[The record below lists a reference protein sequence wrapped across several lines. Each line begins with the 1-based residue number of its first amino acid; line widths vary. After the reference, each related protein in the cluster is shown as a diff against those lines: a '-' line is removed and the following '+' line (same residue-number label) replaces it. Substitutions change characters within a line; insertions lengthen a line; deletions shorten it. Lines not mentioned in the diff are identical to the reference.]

1 MEIHSVPDD
10 AERYVAA
17 LAAELATAPDEDACV
32 LCSTVS
38 LLRRFG
44 CDGSLRW
51 VRRYRDRLCPR
62 ATALV
67 RRMEARG
74 GFCDC
79 EVCTNG
85 WSLRGDLLTRDA
97 SGRGR
102 WPDVLPRCAGVGR
115 GSARPCALWEP
126 RRRW

>member
-1 MEIHSVPDD
+1 MEIHHVPGD

-17 LAAELATAPDEDACV
+17 LAAEIATAPDEDACV
-32 LCSTVS
+32 LCSTAS

-51 VRRYRDRLCPR
+51 VRRYRDLLCPR
-62 ATALV
+62 ATTLE
-67 RRMEARG
+67 RRLQARG

-79 EVCTNG
+79 EVFVNAWC
-85 WSLRGDLLTRDA
+85 LRRDLLVGDA
-97 SGRGR
+97 AGRRR

-115 GSARPCALWEP
+115 GSARPCAHWEP